1 MDREIAVWEPP
12 REGPHGNPTCAAG
25 PRGVCK
31 RWPARQPRR
40 DVVGPAL
47 QVRYATDLTDVE
59 YVGRRAWNDAT
70 APECPWCRPGKCAVA
85 PHGFYPRVKQQG
97 AQVRRYL
104 CRREGRTVSL
114 LPDCLAAHLKG
125 SLEELEAAVRAAEG
139 AETRAEAADAGSPEG
154 PASVLR
160 WLGRREGWV
169 RALPVTVKGLI
180 PERFT
185 GVEPTLAGFGQQLD
199 SDAVLRQLREVAA
212 THLSVLPAPV
222 GFRPAAGGRTGVGKP
237 GLGEKTQPTGLSP
250 PARGTPYPFVKG
262 KRRVFWLAQGIQ
274 HGGWPRPMTRR
285 GRKGNWSAESAAGG
299 GQPHMR

>member
-12 REGPHGNPTCAAG
+12 REGPHGNPKCAAG

-114 LPDCLAAHLKG
+114 LPDSLAAHLKG

-222 GFRPAAGGRTGVGKP
+222 GFRPAAGGRTGVGNP
-237 GLGEKTQPTGLSP
+237 GLGEKTHP
-250 PARGTPYPFVKG
+250 RVC
-262 KRRVFWLAQGIQ
+262 RR
-274 HGGWPRPMTRR
+274 RR
-285 GRKGNWSAESAAGG
+285 GGLPTLSSRGKGEFFGWRRGFSTEGG
-299 GQPHMR
+299 RGR